1 MAAKKPAPKKPVKGN
16 PFAAKAKGK
25 MAAPAKGGKPPMKGK
40 KK

>member
-16 PFAAKAKGK
+16 PFAAKAKEK
-25 MAAPAKGGKPPMKGK
+25 MAAKGGKPPMKGK